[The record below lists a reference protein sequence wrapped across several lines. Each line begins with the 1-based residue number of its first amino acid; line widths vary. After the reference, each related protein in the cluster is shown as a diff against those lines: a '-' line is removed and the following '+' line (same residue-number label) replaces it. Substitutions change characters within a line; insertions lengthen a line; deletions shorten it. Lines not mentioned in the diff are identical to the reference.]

1 MMSIHVI
8 DAERRHVTLRAR
20 AGVSLMR
27 VATEAGVAGIAADC
41 GGCLNCATCH
51 VYVADEWLASL
62 PQASSDEVSLLDLVA
77 AERRASS
84 RLACQIVIDASLDG
98 LVVHLP
104 DTQY

>member
-1 MMSIHVI
+1 MTTVHLI
-8 DAERRHVTLRAR
+8 DARGRRTTLRAGV
-20 AGVSLMR
+20 GVSLMR
-27 VATEAGVAGIAADC
+27 AATEAAVDGIAADC

-62 PQASSDEVSLLDLVA
+62 PQASSDEAALLDLVA
-77 AERRASS
+77 AERRTSS
-84 RLACQIVIDASLDG
+84 RLACQIVIDASVDG